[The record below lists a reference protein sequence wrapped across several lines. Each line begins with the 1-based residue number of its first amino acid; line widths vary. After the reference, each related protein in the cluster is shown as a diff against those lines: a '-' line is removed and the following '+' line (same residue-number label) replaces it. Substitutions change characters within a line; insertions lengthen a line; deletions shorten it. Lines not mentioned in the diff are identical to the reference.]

1 MDSVLLGKCSRM
13 SIRSGWRRTERMG
26 VQPTASGNP
35 GIVGAFEPATPSGP
49 SPNPGAGGFGPPP
62 ERQPSP
68 RRWGRLVTVLVGIGM
83 IVVVLAL
90 VAGALARFANWR
102 PSLSDP
108 FGTRSIDRSQPVLL
122 QSVQDLSLYKAA
134 TGNFQLIIDLEKDAR
149 FIPSVIKGE
158 RTLFVAA
165 GSVDAEVDFSR
176 IGRGAIEVSD
186 DGHAAKITLPH
197 PGLGKVRIDPDK
209 SYVASRDRGLFDRIG
224 SVFSSDPNGQRE
236 LYQLADK
243 RIQSA
248 AFSSGLV
255 QRAEQ
260 NTRAMLESMLRS
272 LGYTQVTV
280 TFTGPTPQR

>member
-1 MDSVLLGKCSRM
+1 MGRTSGEPAISSSR
-13 SIRSGWRRTERMG
+13 GL
-26 VQPTASGNP
+26 
-35 GIVGAFEPATPSGP
+35 VGAFEPATLSGP
-49 SPNPGAGGFGPPP
+49 SAGPGGGGFDAAREWRP
-62 ERQPSP
+62 EWRPP
-68 RRWGRLVTVLVGIGM
+68 RRRGRIVTLLIAIGAV
-83 IVVVLAL
+83 VVVLAL

-122 QSVQDLSLYKAA
+122 QSVKDLSLYKAA
-134 TGNFQLIIDLEKDAR
+134 SGNFQLIIDMEKDAR
-149 FIPSVIKGE
+149 FIPSIIKGE

-186 DGHAAKITLPH
+186 GGRGARITLPH

-209 SYVASRDRGLFDRIG
+209 SYVASRNRGILDRVG
-224 SVFSSDPNGQRE
+224 SVFSDNPDSQRE
-236 LYQLADK
+236 LYQLADR
-243 RIQSA
+243 RIQA
-248 AFSSGLV
+248 AAISSGLV
-255 QRAEQ
+255 ERAEQ

-280 TFTGPTPQR
+280 TFTGPTVQR

>member
-1 MDSVLLGKCSRM
+1 
-13 SIRSGWRRTERMG
+13 
-26 VQPTASGNP
+26 
-35 GIVGAFEPATPSGP
+35 
-49 SPNPGAGGFGPPP
+49 
-62 ERQPSP
+62 
-68 RRWGRLVTVLVGIGM
+68 M